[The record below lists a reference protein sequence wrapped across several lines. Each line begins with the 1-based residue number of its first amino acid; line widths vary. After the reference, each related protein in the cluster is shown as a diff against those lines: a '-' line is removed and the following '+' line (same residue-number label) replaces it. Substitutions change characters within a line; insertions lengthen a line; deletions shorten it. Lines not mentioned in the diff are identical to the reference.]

1 MKDTVTVKFSQDQ
14 FHAVTAAVMLASV
27 NGIPIKELGIAML
40 MIVTTPEHN
49 LIINDLSAKE
59 ELLAELEKLKEERK
73 QHG

>member
-1 MKDTVTVKFSQDQ
+1 
-14 FHAVTAAVMLASV
+14 
-27 NGIPIKELGIAML
+27 